1 MEILHETFDDLRLK
15 TQSKTFWLTLISQIG
30 TFSAKNL
37 NYLSILCY
45 RPVTP
50 LVLFTQRP
58 LTILRELCG

>member
-15 TQSKTFWLTLISQIG
+15 TQLQPFWRALISQIG
-30 TFSAKNL
+30 AFSAKNL
-37 NYLSILCY
+37 NYLSIICY

-58 LTILRELCG
+58 LPFLRDLCG